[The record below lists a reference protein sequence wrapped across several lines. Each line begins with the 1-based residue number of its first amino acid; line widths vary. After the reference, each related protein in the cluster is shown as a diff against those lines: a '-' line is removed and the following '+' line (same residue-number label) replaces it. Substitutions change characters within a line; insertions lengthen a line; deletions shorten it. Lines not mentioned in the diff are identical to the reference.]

1 MNDCNEET
9 TDSLLHKYGTTCGRI
24 SGSVITVF
32 NQMLSL
38 QWANKLGFPSM
49 EAPSIETIQLPAVR
63 RVTQTHTC
71 AQERYAVRVCIESK
85 QVPYGCWHPLR
96 LDANR
101 EGGKALK
108 LRKPH
113 KTVNNNHCR

>member
-9 TDSLLHKYGTTCGRI
+9 TDSLLHKYGITCGRI

-38 QWANKLGFPSM
+38 QWANKLGFRSM
-49 EAPSIETIQLPAVR
+49 EAPSIETNQLLAVR
-63 RVTQTHTC
+63 RVDTNAHVMD
-71 AQERYAVRVCIESK
+71 RYAVRVCIESK
-85 QVPYGCWHPLR
+85 QVPYGRWHPLR
-96 LDANR
+96 LNATR